1 MKYDIKE
8 YTPVFDIHY
17 KKEYAMMQE
26 RVVAEKI
33 MKLLN
38 DNKYDDIER
47 FEQAMPSYSYFLKE
61 CNMDNVV
68 MFFGKRFDD
77 EEFRLIINN
86 IKELTKEKLKFN
98 SENIKT
104 TKFENTNIRTFD
116 NVEQDKTHYIVD
128 DISDTPI
135 EKQLEEKQK
144 ESSEFQTIDKDVN
157 TSRMIDD
164 MEKHQKESLNL
175 QFLNDINKE
184 ILTNEELEKYNMAVE
199 YQIYNDKIIRLDVT
213 RGIISDEEDN
223 IFKIENKEGIISII
237 DENGEKIYPDEEQ
250 KQTQTQYVY
259 KLDMP
264 NTAA

>member
-68 MFFGKRFDD
+68 MFFGKRFD
-77 EEFRLIINN
+77 
-86 IKELTKEKLKFN
+86 
-98 SENIKT
+98 
-104 TKFENTNIRTFD
+104 
-116 NVEQDKTHYIVD
+116 
-128 DISDTPI
+128 
-135 EKQLEEKQK
+135 
-144 ESSEFQTIDKDVN
+144 
-157 TSRMIDD
+157 
-164 MEKHQKESLNL
+164 
-175 QFLNDINKE
+175 
-184 ILTNEELEKYNMAVE
+184 
-199 YQIYNDKIIRLDVT
+199 
-213 RGIISDEEDN
+213 EEDN
-223 IFKIENKEGIISII
+223 IFKIENKKGIISII
-237 DENGEKIYPDEEQ
+237 DENGEKIYPNEEQ